1 MDSGLWNIK
10 ESGGYMNIRI
20 RKLWA
25 VGLACAFTTV
35 FLFGC
40 AGGDTEA
47 KNDAVSDDSAE
58 DTSIDVMVQTPDIRS
73 ITVSSNFSGTV
84 VAESEVNV
92 IPLIGG
98 EVVEKYFEVGDHVN
112 EGDLLFKINDEAL
125 QIAVT
130 TAEASLSQA
139 KANLSTTQA
148 NAEVTKAQANVSRA
162 QATQTVG
169 EMPYNSKAMDNSVDS
184 AYVQKKTANNN
195 LKNAGDAVDLAKT
208 SLDDLKKARDA
219 AKQARD
225 TAEAEFKALA
235 TTDPLYADKKKAYE
249 TAQSTYETAKS
260 RVDSAEISLDQ
271 AKRTADN
278 AEMGV
283 YTAMEGYELAQMK
296 RDNYN
301 TYTVPTTLYGAYA
314 QAVGANASDVSADN
328 SITSSAATVKSA
340 QAGLDNA
347 KLNLEHANV
356 TAPVSGT
363 ITAINVTLHNM
374 ATQTAAAYTI
384 QSDEPNKVEF
394 YVAEE
399 TARNIRPGVD
409 AVVSKNGND
418 YPARILTVYDT
429 VDANTGLFKIE
440 ASINSGADSSALISG
455 TSVSI
460 RTVTRRTDNAVT
472 VPVNAVYYDGDQAY
486 VYTEDGGVAKRVD
499 VSVGLTD
506 EDNVE
511 ITDGISASD
520 RIVISWS
527 GRLRDGTQL
536 NVTEK
541 KNAETVSSEETL
553 ASAGA
558 GEDK

>member
-1 MDSGLWNIK
+1 
-10 ESGGYMNIRI
+10 MN
-20 RKLWA
+20 RKIGKLLAA
-25 VGLACAFTTV
+25 VLICTCTTV

-40 AGGDTEA
+40 AGQDAAT
-47 KNDAVSDDSAE
+47 KNDTVSGDDAE
-58 DTSIDVMVQTPDIRS
+58 DTSIDVIVQTPDIRS
-73 ITVSSNFSGTV
+73 ITVSSNFSGTI

-98 EVVEKYFEVGDHVN
+98 EVTEKYFEVGDHVN
-112 EGDLLFKINDEAL
+112 EGDLLFKIDDEAL
-125 QIAVT
+125 KIAVT

-148 NAEVTKAQANVSRA
+148 NAEATKAQANATRA
-162 QATQTVG
+162 TATKTVG
-169 EMPYNSKAMDNSVDS
+169 EMGYNSQAADVSLDS
-184 AYVQKKTANNN
+184 SYVKKRAANND
-195 LKNAGDAVDLAKT
+195 LKNAGDSVDLAKT

-225 TAEAEFKALA
+225 EAETKLKNTNTADASYASIKA
-235 TTDPLYADKKKAYE
+235 TYE

-260 RVDSAEISLDQ
+260 RVDSAELQLDQ

-278 AEMGV
+278 AEMN
-283 YTAMEGYELAQMK
+283 YYLYQEQYSLAQTQ
-296 RDNYN
+296 RDNYY
-301 TYTVPTTLYGAYA
+301 TYTVPQTIYSAYA

-340 QAGLDNA
+340 QAGLDTA

-418 YPARILTVYDT
+418 YPARILMVYDT

-440 ASINSGADSSALISG
+440 ASINSGVDSSALISG

-541 KNAETVSSEETL
+541 KNAETVSAEETL

-558 GEDK
+558 GEGK

>member
-40 AGGDTEA
+40 AGRDTEA

-73 ITVSSNFSGTV
+73 ITVSSNFSGTI

-112 EGDLLFKINDEAL
+112 EGDLLFKIDDEAL
-125 QIAVT
+125 KIAVT

-162 QATQTVG
+162 TATKTVG
-169 EMPYNSKAMDNSVDS
+169 EMGYNNQAADVSLDSSYVSKRA
-184 AYVQKKTANNN
+184 ANNN
-195 LKNAGDAVDLAKT
+195 LKNAGDSVDLAKT

-225 TAEAEFKALA
+225 EAETRLKNTNTADANYATIKA
-235 TTDPLYADKKKAYE
+235 AYE
-249 TAQSTYETAKS
+249 TAQTTYETAKS
-260 RVDSAEISLDQ
+260 RVDSAEVQLDQ
-271 AKRTADN
+271 AKRNADN
-278 AEMGV
+278 AEMN
-283 YTAMEGYELAQMK
+283 YYLLQEQYSLEQTK
-296 RDNYN
+296 RDNYY
-301 TYTVPTTLYGAYA
+301 TCTVPQTIYSAYA

-374 ATQTAAAYTI
+374 ATQTSAAYTI
-384 QSDEPNKVEF
+384 ESDAPNKVEF

-399 TARNIRPGVD
+399 TARNIRPGAE
-409 AVVSKNGND
+409 AVVSKNGKE
-418 YPARILTVYDT
+418 YPAKILTVYDT
-429 VDANTGLFKIE
+429 VDAATGLFKIE
-440 ASINSGADSSALISG
+440 ASINSGVDSSALISG

-520 RIVISWS
+520 RIVVSWS

-536 NVTEK
+536 NATEK
-541 KNAETVSSEETL
+541 KTTEPVSSEDTL
-553 ASAGA
+553 AAAGA